1 MRVDALFWGLR
12 RLSEACSQ
20 TLVYQVVLWMRW
32 ISSSLFVSVVPISI
46 HHSSELLFP
55 CKVQI
60 MTFLWIKISYL
71 CLLNNTQV
79 LQWIIKHLSPTA
91 CALPPSLLALQS
103 LLPWPPLNTLLC
115 VHRIL
120 SAWKALLHPMPHVL
134 DELLRL
140 NPNVTFSMA
149 IPPTLARRSPFPSTS
164 PQHLHT
170 VNQLLSS
177 LRSITFCFMIPSV
190 LVECE
195 LSNGSVVC

>member
-1 MRVDALFWGLR
+1 MHCFEVWEGYVRRAAKPWSIRLCCEWGDSPSLAS
-12 RLSEACSQ
+12 LSLLS
-20 TLVYQVVLWMRW
+20 T
-32 ISSSLFVSVVPISI
+32 ISI

-60 MTFLWIKISYL
+60 MTFPWIKISYL

-79 LQWIIKHLSPTA
+79 LQWVIRRLSPPA

-120 SAWKALLHPMPHVL
+120 SAWKALLHPRPHML

-140 NPNVTFSMA
+140 NSNMTFSMA
-149 IPPTLARRSPFPSTS
+149 IPPTLARRSPSLSTS

-177 LRSITFCFMIPSV
+177 LRSIAFCFMIPSV

-195 LSNGSVVC
+195 LNNDNVVR